1 MYVHALMAVMARVQ
15 QLLVHPAQV
24 IHKQRLVAMLNQCP
38 TMSNDR
44 LTRIA
49 EGTTYGD
56 KESGKEGDIRGGNSR
71 AIELHSRVFVS
82 CYDVKAKLNRI
93 WIGRVQKMG
102 RKVEKRTIMYHR
114 PVYLD
119 RIPVGGFLYCHW
131 YGRAPNMEGNKWLY
145 TVADLNRIKMGEVKG
160 VLKHNLKV
168 APLSTDKQRRK
179 YKGPNIAPP
188 MALSDEDYRTYTL
201 LDAAAKKQ
209 KVLFPRK

>member
-1 MYVHALMAVMARVQ
+1 MYVRALTAVTARVH
-15 QLLVHPAQV
+15 QLLVPPAQV

-56 KESGKEGDIRGGNSR
+56 KESVKKGDIRGGNSR

-114 PVYLD
+114 PVHLD

-131 YGRAPNMEGNKWLY
+131 YGRAPNTEGNKWLY

-168 APLSTDKQRRK
+168 APLNTDKQRRK
-179 YKGPNIAPP
+179 YRGANIAPP
-188 MALSDEDYRTYTL
+188 MALSDEDYDTYEL
-201 LDAAAKKQ
+201 LDAAAKKH